1 MEPLL
6 INFFML
12 HLLFVWQMRWHS
24 IAALNYCSADCCVP
38 QRNIKPAAVKRHSA
52 MLTKSG

>member
-12 HLLFVWQMRWHS
+12 HL
-24 IAALNYCSADCCVP
+24 
-38 QRNIKPAAVKRHSA
+38 
-52 MLTKSG
+52 